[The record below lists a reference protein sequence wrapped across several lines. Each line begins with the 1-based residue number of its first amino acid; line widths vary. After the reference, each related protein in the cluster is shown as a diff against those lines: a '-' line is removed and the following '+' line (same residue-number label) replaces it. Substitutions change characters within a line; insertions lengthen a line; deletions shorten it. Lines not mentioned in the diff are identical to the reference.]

1 MPNPSVTLD
10 SADRRKQA
18 ARWCINAP
26 AGTRIE
32 FQAPKR
38 SMAQNRV
45 LWDLL
50 TDIARQVPWH
60 GVKLSADDWKLMF
73 MSALKTEMRIVP
85 NLDGNGFVNL
95 GRSSSKLSVAEMS
108 DLIELI
114 RAWCARNNV
123 RTFEDERTQA
133 RDAEPATGSRGSDT
147 GGEDAAPGVHT

>member
-32 FQAPKR
+32 FQAPR
-38 SMAQNRV
+38 RTIAQNKT

-133 RDAEPATGSRGSDT
+133 RDAEPATGSGGPDT
-147 GGEDAAPGVHT
+147 GRENATQWVHT

>member
-10 SADRRKQA
+10 SEDRRKQA
-18 ARWCINAP
+18 ARWCMNAP
-26 AGTRIE
+26 PGTRIQ
-32 FQAPKR
+32 FQAPRR
-38 SMAQNRV
+38 SAAQNRT

-60 GVKLSADDWKLMF
+60 GVKLSADDWKLLF

-85 NLDGNGFVNL
+85 NLDNNGFVNL
-95 GRSSSKLSVAEMS
+95 GRSSSKLSVSEMS

-114 RAWCARNNV
+114 RAWCAKNNV

-133 RDAEPATGSRGSDT
+133 RDTGTAAGSGGPDH
-147 GGEDAAPGVHT
+147 GGEDAEARLHG

>member
-10 SADRRKQA
+10 SEDRRKQA
-18 ARWCINAP
+18 ARWCMNAP
-26 AGTRIE
+26 AGTRIQ

-38 SMAQNRV
+38 TLGQNAL
-45 LWDLL
+45 LWDIL

-60 GVKLSADDWKLMF
+60 GVKLSADDWKLLF
-73 MSALKTEMRIVP
+73 LSALKTEMRIVP
-85 NLDGNGFVNL
+85 NLDNNGFVNL
-95 GRSSSKLSVAEMS
+95 GRSSSKLSVSEMS

-133 RDAEPATGSRGSDT
+133 RDISPTAGSGGPDH
-147 GGEDAAPGVHT
+147 GGEDASQGLHG